1 MVRDEELARRLV
13 VRRGASGNCTY
24 NEGAKRELVE
34 LCRSGKVSVA
44 KVALTYGINPN
55 LLHNW
60 IALHRKE
67 AIGRL
72 SAPEPETSACTP
84 APFIQVMTTSMDDA
98 AQLPRELRLD
108 ITLDNGIQ
116 ADLRGLSRDDVL
128 AVLPVLAGLPCS
140 ASTRR

>member
-24 NEGAKRELVE
+24 DEGAKRELIE

-60 IALHRKE
+60 IALHCKE
-67 AIGRL
+67 GIGRL
-72 SAPEPETSACTP
+72 PAPVRETSACARESFIPVVTP
-84 APFIQVMTTSMDDA
+84 PMQQVSE
-98 AQLPRELRLD
+98 PRELRLD

-116 ADLRGLSRDDVL
+116 ADLRCLSRDDVL
-128 AVLPVLAGLPCS
+128 AILPALAELPCS
-140 ASTRR
+140 VSPRR

>member
-13 VRRGASGNCTY
+13 VRRGISGNCTY
-24 NEGAKRELVE
+24 DEGAKRELIA
-34 LCRSGKVSVA
+34 LCQSGTVSVA

-60 IALHRKE
+60 IALTRKE
-67 AIGRL
+67 GVGKL
-72 SAPEPETSACTP
+72 SALVNEPSACAPATFIPVVTTPRQQATP
-84 APFIQVMTTSMDDA
+84 ARM
-98 AQLPRELRLD
+98 ELRLD

-116 ADLRGLSRDDVL
+116 ADLRCLSRDDVL
-128 AVLPVLAGLPCS
+128 ALLPVLAGLPCS

>member
-1 MVRDEELARRLV
+1 MVRDEKLARRLV
-13 VRRGASGNCTY
+13 IRRGAGGNCTY
-24 NEGAKRELVE
+24 DEGAKRELIE
-34 LCRSGKVSVA
+34 LCQSGKVSVA

-67 AIGRL
+67 GVGNL
-72 SAPEPETSACTP
+72 PAPLRETSAC
-84 APFIQVMTTSMDDA
+84 APTSFIPVVTTAIPQA
-98 AQLPRELRLD
+98 AELRELRLD

-128 AVLPVLAGLPCS
+128 ALLPALAGLPCS
-140 ASTRR
+140 VSTRR